1 MRPTINLLILNVIP
15 LLYKNSCN
23 SAPNLNIRTIL
34 SSPTT
39 LECVNFVSNNTP
51 FHEKNI
57 LFFLKFIRT
66 KETYDGEP
74 SGHRITCI

>member
-15 LLYKNSCN
+15 LLYTNSCN

-34 SSPTT
+34 LATKN
-39 LECVNFVSNNTP
+39 LGMCYFVSNNTL
-51 FHEKNI
+51 FLEKNI
-57 LFFLKFIRT
+57 LFFLKFIRK

-74 SGHRITCI
+74 SGRRIT